1 MFSLDVEVTEA
12 IGLRLSLVPWFKGNV
27 TIPEAIRHVPECGG
41 ECDERALCEVTPHAR
56 DTKHWAGRV
65 SSSLAGSTLCSLVN
79 CIAKS
84 QVPHGAHGHGGMADR
99 REQRCG
105 QYVVGS
111 FGRVRFSCTC
121 NQSL

>member
-27 TIPEAIRHVPECGG
+27 TLPEAIRHVPECGG

-65 SSSLAGSTLCSLVN
+65 SSRKHVVLAGQLHR
-79 CIAKS
+79 
-84 QVPHGAHGHGGMADR
+84 QVASAARSAWPWGHGRQA
-99 REQRCG
+99 
-105 QYVVGS
+105 
-111 FGRVRFSCTC
+111 
-121 NQSL
+121 